1 MYDLSDLSIA
11 IADDSAFFRKV
22 LSTILR
28 GFGIR
33 QIFEAEDGAKCLSV
47 INGQNPDI
55 LFLDWEMPAMRGPD
69 VMRKIRTRTAVNPF
83 LPVIM
88 VTSHAERQ
96 HVEYAASLGIHE
108 MLTKPIAAKPVYQ
121 RLSSMIQNPRPF
133 IQNGAYFGPIPRQ
146 AVKCADAI
154 SQHRPG
160 SVLKNEFVI

>member
-1 MYDLSDLSIA
+1 MYDLSGLSIA
-11 IADDSAFFRKV
+11 IADDSAFFRMV

-33 QIFEAEDGAKCLSV
+33 KIFEAEDGAKCLSV
-47 INGQNPDI
+47 IDGHNPDI
-55 LFLDWEMPAMRGPD
+55 LFLDWEMPALRGPD

-133 IQNGAYFGPIPRQ
+133 IQNGAYFGPAPRR
-146 AVKCADAI
+146 AVHSADAMP
-154 SQHRPG
+154 QNPPG
-160 SVLKNEFVI
+160 PVLENAFVI